1 MPRIGVVLG
10 STRPNRLSATVAA
23 SVVEQLSA
31 YGEIDLIDLAE
42 VGLPFYDEPKPAAA
56 GEPVKLVEVEGVQL
70 QFGGELSVQG
80 VWDPEASRDLPA
92 RFTAMAERLVGAIPA
107 APATA

>member
-1 MPRIGVVLG
+1 M
-10 STRPNRLSATVAA
+10 
-23 SVVEQLSA
+23 
-31 YGEIDLIDLAE
+31 LAN
-42 VGLPFYDEPKPAAA
+42 
-56 GEPVKLVEVEGVQL
+56 VKLVEVEGVQL

-107 APATA
+107 ASATARGTRGLAAETAARPR